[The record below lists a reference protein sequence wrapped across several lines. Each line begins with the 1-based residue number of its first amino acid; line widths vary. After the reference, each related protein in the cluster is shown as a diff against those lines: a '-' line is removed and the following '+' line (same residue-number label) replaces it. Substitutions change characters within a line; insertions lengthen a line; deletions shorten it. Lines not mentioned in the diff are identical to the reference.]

1 MNRKTTWL
9 VAIAA
14 SAVLITALGSY
25 VKGSLKPVARLAAV
39 PEDQLLLAQIPGI
52 PNARYYVASDLEPMV
67 REVVAARERERVWL
81 AGGGH
86 EGELP
91 PAALLAI
98 SGGGDK
104 GAFGAGL
111 LTGWTAA
118 GTRPEFKAVTGVST
132 GALIAPFA
140 FLGKDYDPVLQEVY
154 TKISPEDV
162 ARERGMLAAIT
173 QDGMADNQPLWALIS
188 RYVNQKLLD
197 AVAAEHAR
205 GRLLLVGTTNLDAR
219 QPVVWNMGVIA
230 ASGAPQALD
239 LFRTILLASAAIPGA
254 FPPSMIRV
262 EADGKPYD
270 EMHVDGGASAQ
281 VFMYPPGLKRAAT
294 SIGETMQRT
303 ASVYV
308 IRNSALTASWDPVE
322 RRTIGIAGR
331 AIDSLIY
338 TQGFGDLFRIY
349 LTAQRDG
356 LDFNLAY
363 IGPEFVYKDKKKQFE
378 TAYMKALYEYG
389 FEQGKAGYPW
399 RKLPPGLEV
408 PYGQ

>member
-1 MNRKTTWL
+1 MKLKTKWL
-9 VAIAA
+9 IASIL
-14 SAVLITALGSY
+14 SAVVIVALGTY
-25 VKGSLKPVARLAAV
+25 VKQSLKPVARLAAV
-39 PEDQLLLAQIPGI
+39 PEDRLLAAQIPGI
-52 PNARYYVASDLEPMV
+52 PNARYYVASDLDPLV
-67 REVVAARERERVWL
+67 REVVAARERERIWL
-81 AGGGH
+81 AEAGH

-98 SGGGDK
+98 SGGGDN

-111 LTGWTAA
+111 LNGWTAA
-118 GTRPEFKAVTGVST
+118 GTRPVFKAVTGVST

-140 FLGKDYDPVLQEVY
+140 FLGKEYDPVLQEVY
-154 TKISPEDV
+154 TRISPEDV
-162 ARERGMLAAIT
+162 ARERGVLAAIT
-173 QDGMADNQPLWALIS
+173 QDGMADNRPLWTLIS
-188 RYVNQKLLD
+188 KYVNQKLLE

-205 GRLLLVGTTNLDAR
+205 GRLLLIGTTNLDAR

-230 ASGAPQALD
+230 ASGAPGALD
-239 LFRTILLASAAIPGA
+239 LFRSILLASAAIPGA

-262 EADGKPYD
+262 EVDGKPYD

-281 VFMYPPGLKRAAT
+281 VFMYPPGLKSAAT
-294 SIGETMQRT
+294 AIGETMQRR

-308 IRNSALTASWDPVE
+308 IRNSALAASWQPVE

-349 LTAQRDG
+349 LTTQRDG

-363 IGPEFVYKDKKKQFE
+363 IGPEFIYKGKKKQFE

-389 FEQGKAGYPW
+389 YSQGRAGYSW
-399 RKLPPGLEV
+399 RKLPPGLDV

>member
-1 MNRKTTWL
+1 MNMKAKWL
-9 VAIAA
+9 IALSLAAVVIVAFG
-14 SAVLITALGSY
+14 TY
-25 VKGSLKPVARLAAV
+25 VKRSLKPVARLAAV
-39 PEDQLLLAQIPGI
+39 PEDQLLAAQIPGI
-52 PNARYYVASDLEPMV
+52 SNARYYVASDLAPLV
-67 REVVAARERERVWL
+67 REVVAARERERAWL
-81 AGGGH
+81 AGAGH

-98 SGGGDK
+98 SGGGDN

-111 LTGWTAA
+111 LNGWTDA
-118 GTRPEFKAVTGVST
+118 GTRPVFKAVTGVST

-140 FLGKDYDPVLQEVY
+140 FLGKEYDPVLEEVY
-154 TKISPEDV
+154 TRISPEDV
-162 ARERGMLAAIT
+162 ARERGVLAAIT
-173 QDGMADNQPLWALIS
+173 QDGMADNRPLWTLIS
-188 RYVNQKLLD
+188 KYVNQKLLE

-205 GRLLLVGTTNLDAR
+205 GRLLLIGTTNLDAR

-230 ASGAPQALD
+230 ASGAPDALD
-239 LFRTILLASAAIPGA
+239 LFRSILLASAAIPGA
-254 FPPSMIRV
+254 FPPSMIHV
-262 EADGKPYD
+262 EVDGKPYD

-281 VFMYPPGLKRAAT
+281 VFMYPPGLKSAA
-294 SIGETMQRT
+294 SAIGETMQRK

-308 IRNSALTASWDPVE
+308 MRNSALAASWQPVE

-349 LTAQRDG
+349 LTTQRDG

-363 IGPEFVYKDKKKQFE
+363 IGPEFIYKGKKKQFE

-389 FEQGKAGYPW
+389 YSQGRAGYSW
-399 RKLPPGLEV
+399 RKLPPGLDV